1 MYLNSLYFIFHG
13 NFIVSFMLFVED
25 CQCSY
30 LTHHYVFSIYG
41 HGVISCKGFIINL
54 AVQLNYYEKLIYSAQ
69 YSTFGIC
76 RKTQYVF
83 ACTEDPSEH
92 LKFAR
97 EKCDKSI
104 FSFGFLFQLSM
115 LEVLRPAIDLAETG
129 FPVQQVAA
137 SFWNKGD
144 NYLSDLCTLRF

>member
-1 MYLNSLYFIFHG
+1 MYLNSLYFTFHWDS
-13 NFIVSFMLFVED
+13 IISCMLFVED
-25 CQCSY
+25 CYFLY
-30 LTHHYVFSIYG
+30 LTHHYVFNIYG
-41 HGVISCKGFIINL
+41 HGVISCKGFIIHL
-54 AVQLNYYEKLIYSAQ
+54 VVQLNYYGKLIYSAQ

-83 ACTEDPSEH
+83 TCTEDPSEH

-97 EKCDKSI
+97 EKCDMSK

-144 NYLSDLCTLRF
+144 NYLSVLCTLLF